1 MWPTND
7 QLIVEVSRK
16 ATVGLGFELWD
27 EVNQSPI
34 DITGYSVRC
43 EVSLTD
49 GGDVLETIQPEMSS
63 PKNGQ
68 FSIVFDGRKY
78 NDVPGAQ
85 DIVNLSYIVTAESD
99 SDGPVQLIKSV
110 IVLKP

>member
-7 QLIVEVSRK
+7 QLIIEVSRK
-16 ATVGLGFELWD
+16 TTVGLGFELWD
-27 EVNQSPI
+27 EVSETPI
-34 DITGYSVRC
+34 DITGYSVKC

-49 GGDVLETIQPEMSS
+49 GGELLETIQPEMSS
-63 PKNGQ
+63 PEKGQ

-78 NDVPGAQ
+78 SDVPGEQ

-99 SDGPVQLIKSV
+99 ADGPVQLIKSV